1 MVSTASGMVCPGC
14 GASVSLEDK
23 NCQYC
28 GRKLTF
34 TATDFKAVRKATF
47 TDSRKFLEA
56 YKSALKESPSNPD
69 ILASLGFTLLDS
81 EQFSEAADKL
91 EAAISNGADNPD
103 VVFHAALARFRAKKP
118 FQIKLKEAT
127 SIIQTVDVAIGMI
140 PSPQYLYAKARLVR
154 VLFEQRYLKY
164 VESSADI
171 LAQAEAEGLT
181 PSDQKDI
188 DSLLTSH

>member
-1 MVSTASGMVCPGC
+1 
-14 GASVSLEDK
+14 
-23 NCQYC
+23 
-28 GRKLTF
+28 
-34 TATDFKAVRKATF
+34 
-47 TDSRKFLEA
+47 
-56 YKSALKESPSNPD
+56 
-69 ILASLGFTLLDS
+69 
-81 EQFSEAADKL
+81 
-91 EAAISNGADNPD
+91 
-103 VVFHAALARFRAKKP
+103 
-118 FQIKLKEAT
+118 
-127 SIIQTVDVAIGMI
+127 MI